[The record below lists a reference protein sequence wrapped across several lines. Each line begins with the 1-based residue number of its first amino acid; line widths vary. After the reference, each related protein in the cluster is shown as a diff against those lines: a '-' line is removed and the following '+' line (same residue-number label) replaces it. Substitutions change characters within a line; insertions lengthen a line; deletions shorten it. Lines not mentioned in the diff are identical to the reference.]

1 VKILSSLSGLARYC
15 ITQATQ
21 RDTSQQI
28 NTL

>member
-1 VKILSSLSGLARYC
+1 MGFSDLARYC

-21 RDTSQQI
+21 SDTIHWI